1 MKRAAQSTVEYL
13 VIITIAALALAAMAV
28 YAKRSLQGR
37 IRAGAD
43 QISSE
48 GAYAP
53 AATEASGSVTR
64 SIIEDSSSRVD
75 KSGSERKS
83 VTHTDMTI
91 NQHTTKDEKV
101 DVSAEGG

>member
-28 YAKRSLQGR
+28 YTKRSLQGR
-37 IRAGAD
+37 IRASAD

-53 AATEASGSVTR
+53 GATQGSMSVRR
-64 SIIEDSSSRVD
+64 SIVETSKSQVD
-75 KSGSERKS
+75 DSGSERKS
-83 VTHTDMTI
+83 ITHAEVGIEQKTDR
-91 NQHTTKDEKV
+91 QETT
-101 DVSAEGG
+101 DVAGGN